1 MHPHN
6 IKRRQ
11 SAWVYFENNKDKVPG
26 QVYIPKDTKRVFKK
40 CTNLLGTLAYSS
52 FQWVMREKATEAT
65 MCLSSRLFSPAT
77 DATTFACPWR
87 EMQRPM
93 LFQKSFENGQQLQS
107 LPFLLGRML
116 YINPNSFSVKYWGR
130 LINVT
135 LNYSLKDEA
144 LFSAADNLSKE
155 MDDVM
160 HDNSKPNNILWL
172 FSKIEA

>member
-1 MHPHN
+1 
-6 IKRRQ
+6 
-11 SAWVYFENNKDKVPG
+11 
-26 QVYIPKDTKRVFKK
+26 
-40 CTNLLGTLAYSS
+40 
-52 FQWVMREKATEAT
+52 
-65 MCLSSRLFSPAT
+65 
-77 DATTFACPWR
+77 
-87 EMQRPM
+87 M